1 MTKSNLPAETAAKS
15 RDNARLFIALFSV
28 HGLIRGH
35 DLELGRD
42 ADTGGQTKYVVEL
55 AKALGQ
61 RDDVRQ
67 VLLLTRKIVDARVSS
82 DYAQDFEVLSNK
94 VQIVRI
100 ACGEAGYIRKELL
113 WETLDTFCDNT
124 LTYFRQTTGLPDI
137 LHSHYADAGYVG
149 ARLSRQTGVP
159 LVHTGH
165 SLGRGKRKQL
175 LAAGVTQAALEQ
187 TYQISRRI
195 DAEEDTLSVAVR
207 VITSTRQE
215 VDQQYA
221 MYDFYQPE
229 RMRVVPPGTDLETFH
244 PPAPTSQRRPPAIA
258 SELARFLSD
267 PGKPIILALARPDPK
282 KNLIRLVQAYGESAA
297 LRAAANLVLIVGN
310 RDDVADDKAE
320 SGQVHGELL
329 LTIDKYDLYGHVA
342 YPKRHQSTDVAD
354 LYRLAT
360 ASGGVFINPALTE
373 PFGLTLIE
381 AAACGL
387 PMVATQ
393 DGGPVEILANCDN
406 GYLIDP
412 LDSQDMT
419 DKLLRVLDERENW
432 QRMSQNGIEGARK
445 HYSWKAHVAS
455 YLEVIRPL
463 ADKTESIAVL
473 PKGRKTS
480 RFRQRALFTTL
491 DLNLTGDSAS
501 LVLLVQRIQAQRKSM
516 LFGVA
521 TGRHLEDA
529 LGELRRHN
537 IPEPDVL
544 ITHQGTQIHYAPGLN
559 RDTAWEQHIAH
570 HWNPAGV
577 RSLLNGYPGLTP
589 QSRQQQSYF
598 KISYMVDPS
607 VADIAAIRQTLL
619 RGEQDVN
626 VVFSFGQFLDV
637 IPTRASKGLAVRWC
651 ASRLGFQLDHTLVAG
666 VTAAD
671 ADMLRGN
678 TLGAVIAS
686 QHPAELAG
694 LSSADRI
701 YYSRQQFAAGIL
713 ESMAHYGFEA

>member
-1 MTKSNLPAETAAKS
+1 MPKKQPPIISTTKLQ
-15 RDNARLFIALFSV
+15 DNKGFFIALLSV

-55 AKALGQ
+55 AKALGE
-61 RDDVRQ
+61 REDVRQ
-67 VLLLTRKIVDARVSS
+67 VVLLTRKVVDPRVSA
-82 DYAQDFEVLSNK
+82 DYAEDIEVLSAK

-100 ACGEAGYIRKELL
+100 ACGEPGYLRKELL
-113 WETLDTFCDNT
+113 WDSLDAFCDNT
-124 LTYFRQTTGLPDI
+124 LAYFQQAPGMPDVF
-137 LHSHYADAGYVG
+137 HSHYADAGYVG

-175 LAAGVTQAALEQ
+175 LAAGVEPAEIEEN
-187 TYQISRRI
+187 YQISRRI

-215 VDQQYA
+215 VEQQYA

-244 PPAPTSQRRPPAIA
+244 PPVPKAQRRPPAIA
-258 SELARFLSD
+258 KELARFLRD
-267 PGKPIILALARPDPK
+267 PGKPIVLALARPDPK
-282 KNLIRLVQAYGESAA
+282 KNLIRLVQAYGESEA
-297 LRAAANLVLIVGN
+297 LQAAANLVLIAGN
-310 RDDVADDKAE
+310 RDDVAEDKAV

-329 LTIDKYDLYGHVA
+329 LMIDKYDLYGKVA
-342 YPKRHQSTDVAD
+342 YPKHHLPADVAD
-354 LYRLAT
+354 MYRLAT
-360 ASGGVFINPALTE
+360 ASGGVFVNPALTE

-387 PMVATQ
+387 PTVATE
-393 DGGPVEILANCDN
+393 DGGPVEILANCCN

-412 LDSQDMT
+412 LDSQDIT
-419 DKLLRVLDERENW
+419 TKLLCVLEDRLNW
-432 QRMSQNGIEGARK
+432 RRMSKKGIEGVRK
-445 HYSWKAHVAS
+445 HYSWSAHVVR

-463 ADKTESIAVL
+463 VEKTEPMATFT
-473 PKGRKTS
+473 KGRKPS
-480 RFRQRALFTTL
+480 RFRQRALFTSL
-491 DLNLTGDSAS
+491 DLNLTGDAAS
-501 LVLLVQRIQAQRKSM
+501 LAVLIHRIQSERKSM

-521 TGRHLEDA
+521 TGRHLDDA
-529 LGELRRHN
+529 LGELRRHG

-559 RDTAWEQHIAH
+559 LDTAWEQHIAH
-570 HWNPAGV
+570 HWNPAEV
-577 RSLLNGYPGLTP
+577 RSLLDGYPGLTP
-589 QSRQQQSYF
+589 QPRQQQGRF
-598 KISYMVDPS
+598 KISYIMDPS
-607 VADIAAIRQTLL
+607 VADIAAIRQTLM

-626 VVFSFGQFLDV
+626 AVFSFGQFLDV

-651 ASRLGFQLDHTLVAG
+651 AGRLGFQLERTLVAG

-678 TLGAVIAS
+678 TLGAVITS
-686 QHPAELAG
+686 QHPDELAG
-694 LSSADRI
+694 MSGADNI
-701 YYSRQQFAAGIL
+701 YYSHSEFAEGIL
-713 ESMAHYGFEA
+713 ESMAHYGF

>member
-1 MTKSNLPAETAAKS
+1 MPRAQLPADLPPKS
-15 RDNARLFIALFSV
+15 KDKKDLFIALLSV

-55 AKALGQ
+55 AKALGE

-67 VLLLTRKIVDARVSS
+67 VLLLTRKVVDPSVND
-82 DYAQDFEVLSNK
+82 DYAQDIEVLSDK

-100 ACGEAGYIRKELL
+100 ACGEPGFIRKELL
-113 WETLDTFCDNT
+113 WDSLDAFCDNT
-124 LTYFRQTTGLPDI
+124 LTYFQQTTGLPDI

-175 LAAGVTQAALEQ
+175 LASGVEPAEIEEA
-187 TYQISRRI
+187 YQISRRI
-195 DAEEDTLSVAVR
+195 DAEEDALSVAVR
-207 VITSTRQE
+207 VITSTRHE
-215 VDQQYA
+215 IDQQYA

-229 RMRVVPPGTDLETFH
+229 RMRVVPPGTDLEAFH
-244 PPAPTSQRRPPAIA
+244 PPLPKAQRLAPPIA
-258 SELARFLSD
+258 KELERFLSD

-282 KNLIRLVQAYGESAA
+282 KNLIRLVQAYGESEA
-297 LRAAANLVLIVGN
+297 LQAAANLVVIAGN
-310 RDDVADDKAE
+310 RDDVAEDKAA
-320 SGQVHGELL
+320 SGQVHGDLL
-329 LTIDKYDLYGHVA
+329 LTIDKYDLYGKVA
-342 YPKRHQSTDVAD
+342 YPKHHLPADVAD

-360 ASGGVFINPALTE
+360 STGGVFVNPALTE

-393 DGGPVEILANCDN
+393 DGGPVEILANCCN

-412 LDSQDMT
+412 LDCQDIT
-419 DKLLRVLDERENW
+419 DKLLRVLEDRLNW
-432 QRMSQNGIEGARK
+432 RRMSKKGIEGVRK
-445 HYSWKAHVAS
+445 HYSWRAHVER

-463 ADKTESIAVL
+463 AEKTEPIEMFS
-473 PKGRKTS
+473 PDRKPS
-480 RFRQRALFTTL
+480 RFRQRALFTSL
-491 DLNLTGDSAS
+491 DLTLTGDPAS
-501 LVLLVQRIQAQRKSM
+501 LAVLIQRIQAKRRSL

-521 TGRHLEDA
+521 TGRHFDDA
-529 LGELRRHN
+529 LGELRRHG

-559 RDTAWEQHIAH
+559 RDTAWEKHIGH
-570 HWNPAGV
+570 HWNPAEV
-577 RSLLNGYPGLTP
+577 RSLLAGYPGLTP
-589 QSRQQQSYF
+589 QPKQQQGHF

-607 VADIAAIRQTLL
+607 VADISAIRQTLM

-626 VVFSFGQFLDV
+626 AVFSFGQFLDV
-637 IPTRASKGLAVRWC
+637 IPTRASKGLAMRWC
-651 ASRLGFQLDHTLVAG
+651 AGRLGFQLERTVVTG

-678 TLGAVIAS
+678 TLGAVITS
-686 QHPAELAG
+686 QHPDELAG
-694 LSSADRI
+694 MSGADSI
-701 YYSRQQFAAGIL
+701 YYSRSQFAEGIL
-713 ESMAHYGFEA
+713 ESMDHYGF

>member
-1 MTKSNLPAETAAKS
+1 LPKIQLPVIGSTKLQ
-15 RDNARLFIALFSV
+15 DNKGLFIALLSV

-67 VLLLTRKIVDARVSS
+67 VVLLTRKIVDSRVSE
-82 DYAQDFEVLSNK
+82 DYAEDVEALSDK
-94 VQIVRI
+94 VQIIRI
-100 ACGEAGYIRKELL
+100 SCGEAGYIRKELL
-113 WETLDTFCDNT
+113 WDSLDAFCDNT
-124 LTYFRQTTGLPDI
+124 LTYFEQATGLPDI
-137 LHSHYADAGYVG
+137 LHSHYADAGYVA

-175 LAAGVTQAALEQ
+175 LASGVAPEEVER

-229 RMRVVPPGTDLETFH
+229 RMRVVPPGTDLQAFH
-244 PPAPTSQRRPPAIA
+244 PPLPKAQRQPPAIA
-258 SELARFLSD
+258 KELERFLRE
-267 PGKPIILALARPDPK
+267 PCKPIILALARPDPK
-282 KNLIRLVQAYGESAA
+282 KNLVRLVQTYGESAA
-297 LRAAANLVLIVGN
+297 LQAAANLVLIAGN
-310 RDDVADDKAE
+310 RDDVADDPAV

-329 LTIDKYDLYGHVA
+329 LAIDKYDLYGKVA
-342 YPKRHQSTDVAD
+342 YPKHHLPADVAD
-354 LYRLAT
+354 MYRLAMGT
-360 ASGGVFINPALTE
+360 GGVFINPALTE

-387 PMVATQ
+387 PMVATN
-393 DGGPVEILANCDN
+393 DGGPVEILANCCN

-412 LDSQDMT
+412 LDSQDIT
-419 DKLLRVLDERENW
+419 DKLLLVLTDQQAWR
-432 QRMSQNGIEGARK
+432 RMSKKGIEGVRK
-445 HYSWKAHVAS
+445 HYSWEAHVAR

-463 ADKTESIAVL
+463 AEKTESVAKL
-473 PKGRKTS
+473 TSDRKPS
-480 RFRQRALFTTL
+480 RFRQRALFTSL
-491 DLNLTGDSAS
+491 DLNLTGDAAS
-501 LVLLVQRIQAQRKSM
+501 LAVLIQRIQSERKSL

-521 TGRHLEDA
+521 TGRHLDDA
-529 LGELRRHN
+529 LGELRRHG

-559 RDTAWEQHIAH
+559 RDTAWEQHIDH
-570 HWNPAGV
+570 HWNPAEV
-577 RSLLNGYPGLTP
+577 RSLLDGYPGLTL
-589 QSRQQQSYF
+589 QSRQQQGRF
-598 KISYMVDPS
+598 KISYMVDPT
-607 VADIAAIRQTLL
+607 VADIAAIRQTLM

-626 VVFSFGQFLDV
+626 AVFSFGQFLDV

-651 ASRLGFQLDHTLVAG
+651 AVRLGFQLERTLVAG

-678 TLGAVIAS
+678 TLGAVITS

-694 LSSADRI
+694 LAGADNI
-701 YYSRQQFAAGIL
+701 YYSRSQFAQGIL
-713 ESMAHYGFEA
+713 ESMAHYGF